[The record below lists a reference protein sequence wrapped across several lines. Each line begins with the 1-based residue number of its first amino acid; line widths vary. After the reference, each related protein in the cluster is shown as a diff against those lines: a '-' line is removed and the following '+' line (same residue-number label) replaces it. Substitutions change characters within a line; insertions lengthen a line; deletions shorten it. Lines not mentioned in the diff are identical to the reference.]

1 MQVEH
6 QMRSALSLDPTY
18 YPAHYILAVALK
30 NLSDY
35 PEAAKH
41 YSHFLAVAPVDA
53 RKRPNALYAQA
64 LCEAMSKANKGGGG
78 RRTSRSAA
86 LSSKTLAQRLDQARV
101 CEAELEVYWGK
112 YDIPDKELLET
123 LVMAG
128 H

>member
-35 PEAAKH
+35 PGAAKH

-86 LSSKTLAQRLDQARV
+86 LS
-101 CEAELEVYWGK
+101 EAELEVYWGK

-123 LVMAG
+123 MVMAG